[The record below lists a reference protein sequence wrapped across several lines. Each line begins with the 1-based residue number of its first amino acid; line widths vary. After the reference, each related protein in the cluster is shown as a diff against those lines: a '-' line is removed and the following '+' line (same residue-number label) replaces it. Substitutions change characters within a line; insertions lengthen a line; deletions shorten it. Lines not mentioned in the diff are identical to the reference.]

1 MPKDNKVNEEAEAE
15 VKPGQTTIPFAQF
28 LDMIKPA
35 FPPQATKQDIMAYL
49 LDRELESGSL
59 CPQGRHQ

>member
-15 VKPGQTTIPFAQF
+15 VKPGHTTIPFAQF

-49 LDRELESGSL
+49 K
-59 CPQGRHQ
+59 